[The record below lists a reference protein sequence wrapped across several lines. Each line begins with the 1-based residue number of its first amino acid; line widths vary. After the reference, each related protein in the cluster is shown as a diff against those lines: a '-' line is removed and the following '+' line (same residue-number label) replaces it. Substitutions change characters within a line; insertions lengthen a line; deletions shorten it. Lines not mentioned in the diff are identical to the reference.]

1 MHSPTFERFLHL
13 EAPGGR
19 TAAAVIE
26 YALWTDWDIG
36 HLYELEHVWVYL
48 DTAGKPVW
56 VEASSHGDYASMVLE
71 DGSMPMDGTH
81 PLVYSQPGK
90 HAFAPTAHFF
100 EMFRDMVLAETSVSA
115 GCDGVL
121 VKVEYSRQIVK
132 SPANDAPVSAWLKEK
147 AFTPTMKFN
156 RIFRIEPD
164 MLVPWPVL
172 DTWIPKRVNWWISQL
187 GS

>member
-1 MHSPTFERFLHL
+1 VGLGHR
-13 EAPGGR
+13 
-19 TAAAVIE
+19 
-26 YALWTDWDIG
+26 

-100 EMFRDMVLAETSVSA
+100 EMFRDHGARRNLRQRGMRRGPGE
-115 GCDGVL
+115 
-121 VKVEYSRQIVK
+121 VEYSRQIVK

-147 AFTPTMKFN
+147 AFTPTMKFQPYLPH
-156 RIFRIEPD
+156 RA
-164 MLVPWPVL
+164 
-172 DTWIPKRVNWWISQL
+172 
-187 GS
+187 